1 MNSSMIVTP
10 PLPAEVWEAVG
21 WNGCETVS
29 DAAHAYAYL
38 QRTADDR
45 IAIGGRGV
53 PYRYGSGLEG
63 VGQTAPPTGSGLRAA
78 LIELLPAGSEP
89 WVQVDQAWSGVPGV
103 ARDWCP
109 SVGIARSEGSPD
121 GGLAWAGGYVG
132 DGVTTSHLAGLALA
146 DLILGQETERTTLP
160 WIGHRARD
168 WDPEP
173 LRWLGVHGLYR
184 LYRAADRAEAR
195 HPERP
200 QPSTWAALADRVS
213 GRQAARRRLPWPGSP
228 TLCHMLGVVRAEV

>member
-53 PYRYGSGLEG
+53 PYRYGSRLEG

-89 WVQVDQAWSGVPGV
+89 WVQVDQAWSGVLGV

-121 GGLAWAGGYVG
+121 GGLGGGLRRRRRHHVPPRRAGSGRP
-132 DGVTTSHLAGLALA
+132 DPRAG
-146 DLILGQETERTTLP
+146 
-160 WIGHRARD
+160 
-168 WDPEP
+168 
-173 LRWLGVHGLYR
+173 
-184 LYRAADRAEAR
+184 DRADN
-195 HPERP
+195 PSLDRP
-200 QPSTWAALADRVS
+200 
-213 GRQAARRRLPWPGSP
+213 PGP
-228 TLCHMLGVVRAEV
+228 GLGP